1 MEAAHADRVFA
12 ATALRIFGCDV
23 RSAAVGSA
31 QFLRAPRVDRVVWR
45 ISAASFARA
54 EFCPVLRRRY
64 TQFAVLG

>member
-1 MEAAHADRVFA
+1 MRIGSSRRRLCGYSAAMC
-12 ATALRIFGCDV
+12 G
-23 RSAAVGSA
+23 SAAVGSA
-31 QFLRAPRVDRVVWR
+31 QFLRAPWVDRVVWS